1 MPDDGRNAAN
11 EELDPP
17 FLDPDPP
24 PWAARGLASLLLALF
39 LVTVTSA
46 AVVTVPETVSG
57 PFTLVAP
64 QGANPVRAPRTGI
77 VREVRAADGS
87 AVGAQAPLFVIES
100 EPVGDR
106 SVTLGALRAQLRGSG
121 DELAS
126 IDAQRAAAARADEAE
141 LRRLTGRIASLERAI
156 ELRRGQ
162 LELVRTL
169 AERYRTGVAAGAV
182 SATESARAEMDA
194 HRLAEELETASGD
207 RDAAREELEE
217 RRQDARRRNAE
228 LADRRRRIEAAREEG
243 AIRITALERELAA
256 SAGSQLTVLAPCAG
270 TVLRAIVNTPGT
282 LVREGDVLADVACAG
297 TQLEGDL
304 LLPQTGVALVRE
316 GQLVRLRYDAFP
328 YQRHGVRFGRV
339 RWVGPSAVGPVAGSG
354 FRALVTLEDT
364 VRVRGRAIPVMPG
377 MAGRADVVV
386 GRRTM
391 ITYAFEPLRQLRESV
406 REGPRDVA
414 RPAP

>member
-1 MPDDGRNAAN
+1 MPDDGRTSADD
-11 EELDPP
+11 ELDPP

-24 PWAARGLASLLLALF
+24 PWAARGLASVLLALF
-39 LVTVTSA
+39 LVIVTSA

-64 QGANPVRAPRTGI
+64 QGSNPIRAPRTGI
-77 VREVRAADGS
+77 VRAVHAADGS
-87 AVGAQAPLFVIES
+87 AVEAQAPLFVIES

-106 SVTLGALRAQLRGSG
+106 SVTLGALRAQLRGSA

-126 IDAQRAAAARADEAE
+126 IDAQRAAAARADDAE
-141 LRRLTGRIASLERAI
+141 RRRLAGRIASLDRAI

-162 LELVRTL
+162 LELVRAL
-169 AERYRTGVAAGAV
+169 ADRYRTGVAAGAV

-194 HRLAEELETASGD
+194 RRLAEELETASGD

-217 RRQDARRRNAE
+217 RRQDARRRDAE
-228 LADRRRRIEAAREEG
+228 LTDRRRRIEAAREEA
-243 AIRITALERELAA
+243 AIRIAALERELAA

-282 LVREGDVLADVACAG
+282 LVREGDVLGDVACAG
-297 TQLEGDL
+297 TQLEGVL
-304 LLPQTGVALVRE
+304 LLPQTGVALVHE

-339 RWVGPSAVGPVAGSG
+339 RWVGPSAVGPVEGSG
-354 FRALVTLEDT
+354 FRALVTLDDT

-406 REGPRDVA
+406 REGPPDVA